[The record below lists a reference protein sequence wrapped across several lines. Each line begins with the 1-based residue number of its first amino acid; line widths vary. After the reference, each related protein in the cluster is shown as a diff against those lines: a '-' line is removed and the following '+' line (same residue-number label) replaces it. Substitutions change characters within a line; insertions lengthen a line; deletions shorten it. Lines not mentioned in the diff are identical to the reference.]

1 MNTTT
6 HTEIERL
13 KTENQRLWTERLMSQ
28 KLITE
33 LVDILRPVNF
43 INQVDIDIVSW
54 RSRKSKALQQA
65 CDAIKINDVQ

>member
-65 CDAIKINDVQ
+65 WDAIKINDVQ